1 MTARGKRDRR
11 ITFQRR
17 TVTRDTNT
25 GRDTITWPDVATV
38 WASKTELT
46 GRELL
51 LAQQMVATAEVRFNI
66 RWRSDLLASDRI
78 SCEGKTYDIQHLAEI
93 GRREDLDILAKLPD
107 AS

>member
-17 TVTRDTNT
+17 TVTRDDST
-25 GRDTITWPDVATV
+25 GRDTVTWPDVATV
-38 WASKTELT
+38 WASKRELV

-51 LAQQMVATAEVRFNI
+51 LAQQIVPTAEVRFNI
-66 RWRSDLLASDRI
+66 RWRSDLLTTDRI
-78 SCEGKTYDIQHLAEI
+78 VCAGVTYDIQHMAEL

-107 AS
+107 VS